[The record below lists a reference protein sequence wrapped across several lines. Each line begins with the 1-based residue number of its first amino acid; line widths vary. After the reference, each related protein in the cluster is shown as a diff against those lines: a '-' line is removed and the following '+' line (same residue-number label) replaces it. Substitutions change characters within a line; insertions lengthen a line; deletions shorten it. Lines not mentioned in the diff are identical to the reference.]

1 MIGRA
6 SDQAV
11 GSAGTGFSQ
20 VVARELKELLDLL
33 NVKKPPIAISTGVSV
48 LFAQPTIIVEVEYRA
63 WSHDGKLRHPT
74 RECCLRLG

>member
-1 MIGRA
+1 M
-6 SDQAV
+6 
-11 GSAGTGFSQ
+11 
-20 VVARELKELLDLL
+20 LDLL